1 MIPVTVSVATNLIYN
16 IASSMHFLT
25 FVLSFIAVIAVALGN
40 GIQFSR
46 TVNGIAAD
54 TDFVLKFD
62 TGCSASDAHGS
73 NKCSFAWGQ
82 QISGSV
88 EGHLGHNLEVNS
100 FYHGTFIS

>member
-1 MIPVTVSVATNLIYN
+1 MVEISMIPVATHLI
-16 IASSMHFLT
+16 SPSMHFLT

-100 FYHGTFIS
+100 FYHGTFIL